1 MADKTINARIKHRV
15 STALE
20 WATANPVLLL
30 GEIGIESDTRF
41 AKIGDGSTAWKVLN
55 YLTSPAG
62 ATESNLVASC
72 YDDATETWEDIG
84 VTNITLSATGDDLK
98 LSQIT
103 DFPFDV
109 LARNKAYTI
118 NTPLFSGL
126 LPKGYYLV
134 CTAAGTTAETAP
146 DYSAPVAWGSVTD
159 GTCIF
164 NVCQLLTEEPVMVSK
179 SIITDEDVDNTAGKI
194 PRYSS
199 DGHLIIPSGLELW

>member
-1 MADKTINARIKHRV
+1 VADKIINARIRHRV

-20 WATANPVLLL
+20 WTAVNPVLLR

-41 AKIGDGSTAWKVLN
+41 AKIGDGSTAWKALN
-55 YLTSPAG
+55 YLTAPAS
-62 ATESNLVASC
+62 ATDSNLVASC
-72 YDDATETWEDIG
+72 YDEATETWEDIG
-84 VTNITLSATGDDLK
+84 VTNITISATGDDLTI
-98 LSQIT
+98 SQIT

-109 LARNKAYTI
+109 LERNKAYKV

-126 LPKGYYLV
+126 LPKGYYMV
-134 CTAAGTTAETAP
+134 CTTAGTTAETAP
-146 DYSAPVAWGSVTD
+146 DYSVPVAWSNITD

-164 NVCQLLTEEPVMVSK
+164 TICQLLTKEPVMVSDG
-179 SIITDEDVDNTAGKI
+179 IITDADVDNAAGKI